1 MPSRSPLADSLRR
14 LVRALGL
21 APLVATASLVA
32 QDSARIVVVATTD
45 VHGRVM
51 HWDYETDRAA
61 PWGLT
66 RAATALDSLRRLYP
80 NQVVLLD
87 AGDLIQGNPF
97 AAFFATVEPVD
108 PHPVVDALNGL
119 GYDAAVLGNHEFNFG
134 VDVLTRAMAG
144 ATYTVVAGNVFGLP
158 RDTLMYQRAV
168 VFERNGVRVGVTGF
182 TTPGV
187 MVWDRANVRG
197 RVRVRPIMSE
207 VAPSMARLSEGG
219 AELKIALLHSGL
231 DGPSSYDTTGVGEEN
246 VAWRLAV
253 EPDRPHLVVVGHT
266 HRRMVDSVING
277 VHFIQPEPWARSLAV
292 AHVSLVRENT
302 PRAGP
307 GPWRVTRIRGEQIP
321 LAQVPPHP
329 GLVRRLDQAHER
341 VRVWAG
347 AALGTVDEEW
357 SARYARAE
365 DTPIIDFVNEVQR
378 RVSGAQLSATA
389 AFNTQA
395 GFAPGAIRLRDV
407 AALYPYENTLKVVRI
422 DGATL
427 TRYLEK
433 TAAYYHRYPGD
444 GRIVDETIP
453 GYNFDIVAGVSY
465 AIDLTRPVGSRIVQ
479 LTYQGRLVE
488 ATDTFTL
495 ALNNYRQGGGGGYD
509 MLAGLP
515 VVYDSDVSIRDL
527 LADWIRRAEVLRR
540 TDYFTD
546 SWRIIPPE
554 AAARA
559 RGAFEPRR

>member
-1 MPSRSPLADSLRR
+1 MSARRSLLPLLQPLITA
-14 LVRALGL
+14 
-21 APLVATASLVA
+21 LVAAVCGGGPAFGA
-32 QDSARIVVVATTD
+32 QDSTQVVVVATTD
-45 VHGRVM
+45 VHGRVT
-51 HWDYETDRAA
+51 HWDYETDREA

-80 NQVVLLD
+80 DRVVLVD

-97 AAFFATVEPVD
+97 ATFFATVEPMD
-108 PHPVVDALNGL
+108 PHPVVDALNAL
-119 GYDAAVLGNHEFNFG
+119 GYDAGVVGNHEFNFG
-134 VDVLTRAMAG
+134 VDLLTRVMAG
-144 ATYTVVAGNVFGLP
+144 ATYAVISGNVYGLP
-158 RDTLMYQRAV
+158 RDTLVFQRVAV
-168 VFERNGVRVGVTGF
+168 FQRGGVRVGVAGF

-187 MVWDRANVRG
+187 MVWDRANARG
-197 RVRVRPIMSE
+197 RVRVRPILPE
-207 VAPSMARLSEGG
+207 VAPSMARLAEGG
-219 AELKIALLHSGL
+219 AELKIAVLHSGL
-231 DGPSSYDTTGVGEEN
+231 GGPSSYDTTGVGEEN
-246 VAWRLAV
+246 EAWRLAV
-253 EPDRPHLVVVGHT
+253 QPDRPQLVVVGHS
-266 HRRMVDSVING
+266 HGRIVDSVING
-277 VHFIQPEPWARSLAV
+277 VHFIQPEPWAQSLAV

-347 AALGTVDEEW
+347 AALGTVDEHW
-357 SARYARAE
+357 SARFARAQ

-389 AFNTQA
+389 AFNTEA
-395 GFAPGAIRLRDV
+395 AFAPGAVRLRDV

-427 TRYLEK
+427 ARYLEK
-433 TAAYYHRYPGD
+433 SAAYYHQFPGD
-444 GRIVDETIP
+444 GRIVDASIP

-465 AIDLTRPVGSRIVQ
+465 AIDLSRPVGSRIVQ
-479 LTYQGRLVE
+479 LTYQGRLVQ

-495 ALNNYRQGGGGGYD
+495 ALNHYRQGGGGGYD
-509 MLAGLP
+509 MLSGLP
-515 VVYDSDVSIRDL
+515 VVSDSDASIRDVL
-527 LADWIRRAEVLRR
+527 VDWIRRARVLRT

-559 RGAFEPRR
+559 RQAFEPRR